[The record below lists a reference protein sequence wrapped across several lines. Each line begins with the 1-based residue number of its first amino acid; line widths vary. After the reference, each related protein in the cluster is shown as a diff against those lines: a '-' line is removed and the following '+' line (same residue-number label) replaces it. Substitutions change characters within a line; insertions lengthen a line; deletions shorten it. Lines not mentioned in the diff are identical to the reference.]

1 MEDIYA
7 LLNIN
12 KDLLQDFHLLAER
25 TVDHQTELAISR
37 NMRTLQEIEV
47 RMMTDRTVIASQQT
61 IDEIMQKVI
70 ENAKTENKETPFTV
84 VDIDG
89 PSGNVKTLDEGV
101 KKMCLVHIGKNLPA
115 EKKAEFLA
123 TLIAM
128 KLKGEI

>member
-61 IDEIMQKVI
+61 IDEIMQKVKRMLKQKI
-70 ENAKTENKETPFTV
+70 
-84 VDIDG
+84 
-89 PSGNVKTLDEGV
+89 
-101 KKMCLVHIGKNLPA
+101 KKQVFGAFMNFVL
-115 EKKAEFLA
+115 FL
-123 TLIAM
+123 I
-128 KLKGEI
+128 I

>member
-47 RMMTDRTVIASQQT
+47 RMMTDRTVI
-61 IDEIMQKVI
+61 VL
-70 ENAKTENKETPFTV
+70 NR
-84 VDIDG
+84 
-89 PSGNVKTLDEGV
+89 L
-101 KKMCLVHIGKNLPA
+101 L
-115 EKKAEFLA
+115 
-123 TLIAM
+123 M
-128 KLKGEI
+128 KLCRKS

>member
-70 ENAKTENKETPFTV
+70 ENAKTENIETSIWSIHELRIV
-84 VDIDG
+84 SYYLIKLQ
-89 PSGNVKTLDEGV
+89 GNEQAYMYAL
-101 KKMCLVHIGKNLPA
+101 HILETNWRDMFFNGLS
-115 EKKAEFLA
+115 FIVL
-123 TLIAM
+123 TH
-128 KLKGEI
+128 GT

>member
-70 ENAKTENKETPFTV
+70 ENAKTMK
-84 VDIDG
+84 I
-89 PSGNVKTLDEGV
+89 
-101 KKMCLVHIGKNLPA
+101 KKQVFGAFMNFVL
-115 EKKAEFLA
+115 FL
-123 TLIAM
+123 I
-128 KLKGEI
+128 I

>member
-47 RMMTDRTVIASQQT
+47 RMMTDRTVIASPQT
-61 IDEIMQKVI
+61 ITITH
-70 ENAKTENKETPFTV
+70 N
-84 VDIDG
+84 
-89 PSGNVKTLDEGV
+89 
-101 KKMCLVHIGKNLPA
+101 
-115 EKKAEFLA
+115 
-123 TLIAM
+123 TLIINH
-128 KLKGEI
+128 LYIYIF

>member
-70 ENAKTENKETPFTV
+70 ENAKTENIETSIWSIHELRIV
-84 VDIDG
+84 SYYLIKLQ
-89 PSGNVKTLDEGV
+89 GNEQAYMYAL
-101 KKMCLVHIGKNLPA
+101 HILETNWRDMFFNGLS
-115 EKKAEFLA
+115 FYWRL
-123 TLIAM
+123 
-128 KLKGEI
+128 

>member
-47 RMMTDRTVIASQQT
+47 RMMTDRTVTFGRLRYSLGG
-61 IDEIMQKVI
+61 
-70 ENAKTENKETPFTV
+70 NR
-84 VDIDG
+84 
-89 PSGNVKTLDEGV
+89 PS
-101 KKMCLVHIGKNLPA
+101 
-115 EKKAEFLA
+115 
-123 TLIAM
+123 
-128 KLKGEI
+128 

>member
-70 ENAKTENKETPFTV
+70 ENAKTENIETSIWSIHELRIV
-84 VDIDG
+84 SYYLIKLQ
-89 PSGNVKTLDEGV
+89 GNEQAYMYAL
-101 KKMCLVHIGKNLPA
+101 HILETNWKDMFFNGLS
-115 EKKAEFLA
+115 FIVL
-123 TLIAM
+123 TH
-128 KLKGEI
+128 GT

>member
-70 ENAKTENKETPFTV
+70 ENAKTENKETS
-84 VDIDG
+84 IW
-89 PSGNVKTLDEGV
+89 SLS
-101 KKMCLVHIGKNLPA
+101 LIHI
-115 EKKAEFLA
+115 
-123 TLIAM
+123 
-128 KLKGEI
+128 

>member
-89 PSGNVKTLDEGV
+89 PTSYCFLLFNKTSRE
-101 KKMCLVHIGKNLPA
+101 
-115 EKKAEFLA
+115 
-123 TLIAM
+123 
-128 KLKGEI
+128 